1 MFFLGGGSFMKEL
14 NGAISRR
21 TFLKGAAA
29 SAVGLASMGA
39 LGGCTQ
45 AASVDSEGESSSNGK
60 SPVASTADWLGKPPA
75 ITDADCVET
84 IDTEV
89 LVVGAGCAGLFAACA
104 AAEEGAKVLLIEKLA
119 MPIGVRSSALAAI
132 DSKLQ
137 KAHGVKIDKAEII
150 NDICHYALNYN
161 DMNLVKFWADHSGET
176 LDWYIDFIN
185 ERGKCEV
192 VLEYNMPKH
201 PTRYKMWPTGHG
213 TQLKGGKREGAE
225 AQVANDMIDYIK
237 SLGGEY
243 RNETKMECLI
253 KEGNRVVGIY
263 ASNKDGKYIRI
274 NASKG
279 VILATGGYSNNEQM
293 YTALQGETKK
303 SLAGL
308 LTFPGATGDG
318 IRAALWA
325 GAKFDRFH
333 CCMIFDR
340 GAVAPDVEIGDPW
353 NSKAT
358 YFQFGTQPFLKVNKE
373 GKRICN
379 ESSPYDFIV
388 HAAANYEGHA
398 WYQIFD
404 SNWKEDVTRF
414 HTIGCSTLLQ
424 REGGNHHPPGLDKIQ
439 ESLDDYIEKGIIV
452 KADTIEELA
461 KAAGL
466 PADQLKATVDRYNE
480 LYDMGED
487 VDFGKDAFR
496 LSALRTPPYYCVKLG
511 GMMLCTLDGIQ
522 INTNFQAIGQ
532 DDKPIEGLF
541 VVGNDSG
548 GYYMATYPNFGA
560 GTNAGRCATFGRYCG
575 KYVASL

>member
-1 MFFLGGGSFMKEL
+1 MKEL

-213 TQLKGGKREGAE
+213 TKLKDGQRDGAE
-225 AQVANDMIDYIK
+225 AQVANDMIAYIE
-237 SLGGEY
+237 SFGGEF
-243 RNETKMECLI
+243 RKETKMECLI
-253 KEGNRVVGIY
+253 KEGGRVVGIY
-263 ASNKDGKYIRI
+263 ASNKEGKIRI

-279 VILATGGYSNNEQM
+279 VIIATGGYSNNEEM
-293 YTALQGETKK
+293 YTALQGELKK

-308 LTFPGATGDG
+308 MTFPGSTGDG
-318 IRAALWA
+318 IKAALWA
-325 GAKFDRFH
+325 GAKFDIYH
-333 CCMIFDR
+333 SSLIFDR
-340 GAVAPDVEIGDPW
+340 GAIAPDAQLGDPW
-353 NSKAT
+353 NGGMP
-358 YFQFGTQPFLKVNKE
+358 YFQLGSQPFLKVNKA

-388 HAAANYEGHA
+388 HAASNYEGKA
-398 WYQIFD
+398 WYMLFD
-404 SNWKEDVTRF
+404 SNWREDVTRF
-414 HTIGCSTLLQ
+414 HTIGCSTLIEW
-424 REGGNHHPPGLDKIQ
+424 EGGNHHPPGLDKIQ
-439 ESLDDYIEKGIIV
+439 EMIEDFEGKGIVV
-452 KADTIEELA
+452 KADTIEGIANAMGIPAQEL
-461 KAAGL
+461 
-466 PADQLKATVDRYNE
+466 QATVDRYNE
-480 LYDMGED
+480 LYDLGED
-487 VDFGKDAFR
+487 VDFGKEPFR
-496 LSALRTPPYYCVKLG
+496 LSALRTPPFYCVKLG
-511 GMMLCTLDGIQ
+511 GLLLSTMDGVQ
-522 INTNFQAIGQ
+522 IDTNGQAIGE
-532 DDKPIEGLF
+532 DEKPIEGLF

-548 GYYMATYPNFGA
+548 RYYAVTYPNFGA